1 MLMLRWCSMFL
12 ALAVVSAT
20 GQQPANPA
28 PAASA
33 NDAQNAP
40 GMPLHVGGA
49 VQKPIPI
56 HIVYPDYSD
65 EAREAKFSGT
75 VVVYLQV
82 DKNGDPS
89 HVRVVKGVGMGL
101 DEKAVEAVR
110 QYKFKPATLNGEP
123 VTVDL
128 YINVNFQIFQG
139 VSPLRSR

>member
-1 MLMLRWCSMFL
+1 MFL

-49 VQKPIPI
+49 VQKPIAI
-56 HIVYPDYSD
+56 HTVDLEYSD
-65 EAREAKFSGT
+65 EARVANYSGS
-75 VVVYLQV
+75 VLVYLWV
-82 DKNGDPS
+82 DKNGNPS
-89 HVRVVKGVGMGL
+89 HIRVVKGAGMGL

-128 YINVNFQIFQG
+128 YVNVNFQIFQG